1 MYKLT
6 FVLAAVICA
15 LDQFTK
21 WLILEVVM
29 QPVQTFEI
37 TGFFNIVL
45 AFNRGVS
52 FGLFGNEAAWMPY
65 VLSGVAAAIVVGM
78 LLWLRSQ
85 KDMLTATAVGFVVGG
100 AIGNVIDRLRIGVVV
115 DFLDFHLAGWHW
127 PAFNVADTA
136 IFLGVAILMFA
147 SLFGGAS
154 EGKR

>member
-6 FVLAAVICA
+6 AILAVVVCA

-52 FGLFGNEAAWMPY
+52 FGLFGNDAAIMPY
-65 VLSGVAAAIVVGM
+65 ILSAVAAVIVVA
-78 LLWLRSQ
+78 LLVWLREQDQ
-85 KDMLTATAVGFVVGG
+85 KANALAVGLVVGG
-100 AIGNVIDRLRIGVVV
+100 AIGNVIDRLRIGMVV

-136 IFLGVAILMFA
+136 IFLGVAVLMFA
-147 SLFGGAS
+147 SLFGGVS

>member
-6 FVLAAVICA
+6 AILAVTVCA
-15 LDQFTK
+15 LDQFSK

-29 QPVQTFEI
+29 QPVQSFEI

-52 FGLFGNEAAWMPY
+52 FGLFGNEADIMPY
-65 VLSGVAAAIVVGM
+65 ILSAVAAAIVVAL
-78 LLWLRSQ
+78 LLWLRGQDQ
-85 KDMLTATAVGFVVGG
+85 KANAVAVGLVVGG
-100 AIGNVIDRLRIGVVV
+100 AIGNVIDRLRIGMVV

-127 PAFNVADTA
+127 PAFNLADTA
-136 IFLGVAILMFA
+136 IFLGVALLMFA

>member
-1 MYKLT
+1 MFKLT
-6 FVLAAVICA
+6 AILAVIVCV

-21 WLILEVVM
+21 WLILDVVM
-29 QPVQTFEI
+29 QPPQSFEI

-52 FGLFGNEAAWMPY
+52 FGLFGNEAAIMPY
-65 VLSGVAAAIVVGM
+65 ILSGVAAVIVVA
-78 LLWLRSQ
+78 LLIWLRGQ
-85 KDMLTATAVGFVVGG
+85 DHKANAVAVGLVVGG
-100 AIGNVIDRLRIGVVV
+100 AIGNVIDRLRIGMVV

-136 IFLGVAILMFA
+136 IFLGVGVLMFA
-147 SLFGGAS
+147 SLFGGVS

>member
-1 MYKLT
+1 MFKLT
-6 FVLAAVICA
+6 AILAAIVCA

-52 FGLFGNEAAWMPY
+52 FGLFGNDAAIMPY
-65 VLSGVAAAIVVGM
+65 ILSAVAFAIVIA
-78 LLWLRSQ
+78 LLVWLRGQ
-85 KDMLTATAVGFVVGG
+85 DQMINAVAVGLVIGG
-100 AIGNVIDRLRIGVVV
+100 AIGNVIDRLRIGMVV

-136 IFLGVAILMFA
+136 IFLGVGVLMFA
-147 SLFGGAS
+147 SLFGGAR